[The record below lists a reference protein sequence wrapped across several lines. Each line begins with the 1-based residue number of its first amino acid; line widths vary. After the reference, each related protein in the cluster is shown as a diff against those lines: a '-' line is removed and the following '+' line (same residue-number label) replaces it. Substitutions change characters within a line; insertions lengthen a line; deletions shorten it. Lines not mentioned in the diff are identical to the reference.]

1 MRVILIAVVAAA
13 ASFVSPSFGETLS
26 AMCLLPNPPLTC
38 IDELTGTPSLSAQDS
53 IVKETLSI
61 DTRIER
67 LNELSD
73 KTFELKEGKPYQ
85 MQNSW

>member
-13 ASFVSPSFGETLS
+13 SFVSPSSGETLS

-38 IDELTGTPSLSAQDS
+38 IEELTGTPSLSAQDS

-67 LNELSD
+67 LNELSN

-85 MQNSW
+85 MQNNW